1 MLLCLSLKSV
11 LFPECFPI
19 VQASPFTQ
27 GHSSFLTVWRPTI
40 KQGAKTQRGDPD
52 PYLCT
57 IWGGHLPSLALIF
70 FFKLRSEKFS
80 GSTVFSSSHPLAAG
94 VVNFAWKV
102 IDLGKKK
109 KKKILA
115 AVMLEVSVSIT
126 DTKTTEKDG
135 WRGASP
141 AQLLG
146 VRGNGNRPRVSWSRS
161 VMANRSALGNTS
173 FLFSS
178 LQCQTCHYP
187 RQTKCHPRGTALPV

>member
-80 GSTVFSSSHPLAAG
+80 GSTVFSSLHPLAAG

-109 KKKILA
+109 KKKDSCCCHARGVCLHNRYKNNREGWLKRGISSTA
-115 AVMLEVSVSIT
+115 AGGER
-126 DTKTTEKDG
+126 KWE
-135 WRGASP
+135 
-141 AQLLG
+141 
-146 VRGNGNRPRVSWSRS
+146 
-161 VMANRSALGNTS
+161 
-173 FLFSS
+173 
-178 LQCQTCHYP
+178 
-187 RQTKCHPRGTALPV
+187 QTKSLLKQVCRGQQICIRKHQFPFFLSPMPDMPLSQAD